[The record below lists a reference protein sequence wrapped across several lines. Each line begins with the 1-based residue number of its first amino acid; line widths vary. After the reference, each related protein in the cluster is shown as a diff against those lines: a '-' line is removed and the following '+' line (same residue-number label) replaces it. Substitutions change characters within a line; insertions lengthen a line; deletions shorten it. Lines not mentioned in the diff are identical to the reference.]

1 MSVTLTKKKE
11 EIDVVE
17 VTFAVPKDQLNT
29 LKQMGM
35 KYILDNNQ
43 EEVAYKLL
51 GLTNTRLR
59 DDMKFWAVK
68 K

>member
-1 MSVTLTKKKE
+1 MSTTLSKKKK

-17 VTFAVPKDQLNT
+17 VTFAVPKEQLNT
-29 LKQMGM
+29 LRQIGM
-35 KYILDNNQ
+35 KYILDNNN

-51 GLTNTRLR
+51 GLTNTKLR
-59 DDMKFWAVK
+59 NDVKFWAVK